1 MSTSSEMLTP
11 TGTKTGYRNNDV
23 KDMYLL
29 SILGISKQVAAE
41 GSPDTQ
47 EFNSY
52 KLICTTSSDESALSK
67 YALTKATWKKP
78 NPKPK
83 SPISY
88 YVEPTHRTLISGFLE
103 HHKCIVILVP
113 DSVRWKTGT
122 AHYYL
127 SQLYCYA
134 NFFKTSCTYHI
145 SRAKTKIGKKSEAI
159 LSTNS

>member
-88 YVEPTHRTLISGFLE
+88 YVEPTHRTHQVFWSTIN
-103 HHKCIVILVP
+103 
-113 DSVRWKTGT
+113 
-122 AHYYL
+122 AL
-127 SQLYCYA
+127 SFWSLTLWGERQEQH
-134 NFFKTSCTYHI
+134 TTTYHNYI
-145 SRAKTKIGKKSEAI
+145 AMLIFLRHLVHITFPEPKQK
-159 LSTNS
+159 